1 MKLFLLKQYG
11 FQVTNNMILQVID
24 PALYVAEH
32 HFEEDDEGNI
42 SK

>member
-1 MKLFLLKQYG
+1 MYQF
-11 FQVTNNMILQVID
+11 FFTSIFQVID

-32 HFEEDDEGNI
+32 HLEEDDEGNI